1 MSASLDPEASYQ
13 SPSSHIQSRR
23 GVAIVL
29 LAVVIWSTTP
39 VFIDHLQTVDRLSPL
54 QVSTWR
60 ALLVT
65 LLLAL
70 YLLIRRPR
78 VLKLQRREIGYY
90 VTYGVIGIGLF
101 NLAFNTSVAVNKAS
115 V

>member
-1 MSASLDPEASYQ
+1 MESGFLEKGKQMPT
-13 SPSSHIQSRR
+13 SPPVQSRR

-60 ALLVT
+60 ALLAT

-70 YLLIRRPR
+70 YLLIRLPR
-78 VLKLQRREIGYY
+78 VLKLQRRAIGHS
-90 VTYGVIGIGLF
+90 VAYGGLGVGQF
-101 NLAFNTSVAVNKAS
+101 NLPFN
-115 V
+115 